1 MRPAL
6 LGRPQWSGRQ
16 QPSLG
21 AEDFAELQRETPSTM
36 FRLGVAGP
44 NGCTPL
50 HSNTFAADEAS
61 CRRGRRGLERESVA
75 LVGAGRGMT
84 PMSRLG
90 RDLLACSTL
99 LLVVLG
105 LLGVLLRQGPDRL
118 QSLPALLIGLAL
130 LLQSAW
136 SWRRRRR
143 SILGILRDEQ

>member
-1 MRPAL
+1 
-6 LGRPQWSGRQ
+6 
-16 QPSLG
+16 
-21 AEDFAELQRETPSTM
+21 
-36 FRLGVAGP
+36 
-44 NGCTPL
+44 
-50 HSNTFAADEAS
+50 
-61 CRRGRRGLERESVA
+61 
-75 LVGAGRGMT
+75 MT

-118 QSLPALLIGLAL
+118 QALPALLIGFAL

>member
-1 MRPAL
+1 
-6 LGRPQWSGRQ
+6 
-16 QPSLG
+16 
-21 AEDFAELQRETPSTM
+21 
-36 FRLGVAGP
+36 
-44 NGCTPL
+44 
-50 HSNTFAADEAS
+50 
-61 CRRGRRGLERESVA
+61 
-75 LVGAGRGMT
+75 MT

-118 QSLPALLIGLAL
+118 QALPAMLIGLAL

>member
-1 MRPAL
+1 
-6 LGRPQWSGRQ
+6 
-16 QPSLG
+16 
-21 AEDFAELQRETPSTM
+21 
-36 FRLGVAGP
+36 
-44 NGCTPL
+44 
-50 HSNTFAADEAS
+50 
-61 CRRGRRGLERESVA
+61 
-75 LVGAGRGMT
+75 MT

-118 QSLPALLIGLAL
+118 QALPALLIGLAL

-143 SILGILRDEQ
+143 SILGILGDEQ

>member
-1 MRPAL
+1 
-6 LGRPQWSGRQ
+6 
-16 QPSLG
+16 
-21 AEDFAELQRETPSTM
+21 
-36 FRLGVAGP
+36 
-44 NGCTPL
+44 
-50 HSNTFAADEAS
+50 
-61 CRRGRRGLERESVA
+61 
-75 LVGAGRGMT
+75 MT

-90 RDLLACSTL
+90 RDLLACSTQ

-118 QSLPALLIGLAL
+118 QALPALLIGLAL

>member
-1 MRPAL
+1 
-6 LGRPQWSGRQ
+6 
-16 QPSLG
+16 
-21 AEDFAELQRETPSTM
+21 
-36 FRLGVAGP
+36 
-44 NGCTPL
+44 
-50 HSNTFAADEAS
+50 
-61 CRRGRRGLERESVA
+61 
-75 LVGAGRGMT
+75 MT

-118 QSLPALLIGLAL
+118 QALPALLIGLAL

-143 SILGILRDEQ
+143 SILSTPRDQQ

>member
-1 MRPAL
+1 
-6 LGRPQWSGRQ
+6 
-16 QPSLG
+16 
-21 AEDFAELQRETPSTM
+21 
-36 FRLGVAGP
+36 
-44 NGCTPL
+44 
-50 HSNTFAADEAS
+50 
-61 CRRGRRGLERESVA
+61 
-75 LVGAGRGMT
+75 MT

-118 QSLPALLIGLAL
+118 QALPALLIGLAL
-130 LLQSAW
+130 LLQSVW

>member
-1 MRPAL
+1 
-6 LGRPQWSGRQ
+6 
-16 QPSLG
+16 
-21 AEDFAELQRETPSTM
+21 
-36 FRLGVAGP
+36 
-44 NGCTPL
+44 
-50 HSNTFAADEAS
+50 
-61 CRRGRRGLERESVA
+61 
-75 LVGAGRGMT
+75 MT
-84 PMSRLG
+84 PMSRRG

-118 QSLPALLIGLAL
+118 QALPALLIGLAL

>member
-1 MRPAL
+1 
-6 LGRPQWSGRQ
+6 
-16 QPSLG
+16 
-21 AEDFAELQRETPSTM
+21 
-36 FRLGVAGP
+36 
-44 NGCTPL
+44 
-50 HSNTFAADEAS
+50 
-61 CRRGRRGLERESVA
+61 
-75 LVGAGRGMT
+75 MT

-99 LLVVLG
+99 LLVALG

-118 QSLPALLIGLAL
+118 QALPALLIGLAL

>member
-1 MRPAL
+1 
-6 LGRPQWSGRQ
+6 
-16 QPSLG
+16 
-21 AEDFAELQRETPSTM
+21 
-36 FRLGVAGP
+36 
-44 NGCTPL
+44 
-50 HSNTFAADEAS
+50 
-61 CRRGRRGLERESVA
+61 
-75 LVGAGRGMT
+75 MT

-118 QSLPALLIGLAL
+118 QALPALLIGLAL

-136 SWRRRRR
+136 SWRRRRH

>member
-1 MRPAL
+1 
-6 LGRPQWSGRQ
+6 
-16 QPSLG
+16 
-21 AEDFAELQRETPSTM
+21 
-36 FRLGVAGP
+36 
-44 NGCTPL
+44 
-50 HSNTFAADEAS
+50 
-61 CRRGRRGLERESVA
+61 
-75 LVGAGRGMT
+75 MT

-99 LLVVLG
+99 LFVVLG

-118 QSLPALLIGLAL
+118 QALPALLIGLAL

>member
-1 MRPAL
+1 
-6 LGRPQWSGRQ
+6 
-16 QPSLG
+16 
-21 AEDFAELQRETPSTM
+21 
-36 FRLGVAGP
+36 
-44 NGCTPL
+44 
-50 HSNTFAADEAS
+50 
-61 CRRGRRGLERESVA
+61 
-75 LVGAGRGMT
+75 MT

-118 QSLPALLIGLAL
+118 QALPALLIGLAL

-143 SILGILRDEQ
+143 SILGILRDEK